1 MKKILLGITGMFLA
15 VTINAQTKPT
25 TGVKPAVKP
34 AAAAKPTT
42 KTIVKP
48 AVKPAAAAKPTT
60 KTIVKPAVKT
70 TSNYK
75 FQIDSAGFYLK
86 TPEDSLSYAI
96 GILDGNFF
104 KTQGVTS
111 VNPTS
116 LALGF
121 RDAMQGKAIFTPE
134 QADQVLRGE
143 MQKMMRKKI
152 QPNIDQC
159 NDFLTHNAKKP
170 GVKQTASGLQYEVIT
185 EGTGARPADTSVVK
199 VHYEGF
205 LLNATRPFDSSRDRG
220 APAEFPLNGVI
231 RGWTEGVQ
239 LMTVGSRYKFYIP
252 YQLGYG
258 EQGSGEAIPGGSLLI
273 FDVELIEIVKSN

>member
-1 MKKILLGITGMFLA
+1 MKKILLGITGMILA
-15 VTINAQTKPT
+15 LTINAQTKPASAAKPATAAKPASAGKPT
-25 TGVKPAVKP
+25 TTTATKPVAKTTATTAAKPAV
-34 AAAAKPTT
+34 A
-42 KTIVKP
+42 
-48 AVKPAAAAKPTT
+48 
-60 KTIVKPAVKT
+60 
-70 TSNYK
+70 
-75 FQIDSAGFYLK
+75 LK

-116 LALGF
+116 LAMGF

-159 NDFLTHNAKKP
+159 NDFLAHNAKRA